1 MDASTGH
8 AWGCEHH
15 SNLHGL
21 PACLMNVQ
29 TQHRRG
35 APGAWAL
42 KQGGGLF
49 GGGGEPALV
58 LEAAAAVAAGQPVA
72 MDFGPSKT
80 GAP

>member
-1 MDASTGH
+1 MP
-8 AWGCEHH
+8 
-15 SNLHGL
+15 
-21 PACLMNVQ
+21 PACPTDRPVDVQ

-49 GGGGEPALV
+49 GGGLGGGETSLV

-72 MDFGPSKT
+72 MDYGPSKS
-80 GAP
+80 GAWVCLRQA